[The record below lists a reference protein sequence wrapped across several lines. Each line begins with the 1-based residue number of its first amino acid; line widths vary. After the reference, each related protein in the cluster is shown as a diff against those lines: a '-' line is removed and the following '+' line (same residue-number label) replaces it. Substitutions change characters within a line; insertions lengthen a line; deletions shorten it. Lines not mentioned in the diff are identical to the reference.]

1 METED
6 VIAPDGSHGASHDA
20 SGEANG
26 DASGEANGDRDGNR
40 DGNRDRIVAAA
51 ARLLSDGGPGAVS
64 TRAVSS
70 AAGVQPPTIY
80 RLFGDKQGLLDAVV
94 AYGFTEYVNSKAAE
108 EPTDDPVEDL
118 RAGWDQH
125 IGLGLANPALYSLMY
140 GGHRP
145 GMSSPAAVTAF
156 GILARLI
163 RRIAEAG
170 RLAIPEERAAALIHA
185 AGCGTTFTLIAT
197 PEDRRDPELSRTA
210 REAAIA
216 AITTDAPVGT
226 DPGPVAAAVTLRAAL
241 PRTDALTASERGLLR
256 EWLDRIADSA
266 PTADERAEAL

>member
-1 METED
+1 MERED
-6 VIAPDGSHGASHDA
+6 TIAPDGNHDANHDA
-20 SGEANG
+20 SGEANNDADG
-26 DASGEANGDRDGNR
+26 DADGDANRDR

-94 AYGFTEYVNSKAAE
+94 AHGFAEYVNSKAAE

-125 IGLGLANPALYSLMY
+125 VGLGLANPALYSLMY

-145 GMSSPAAVTAF
+145 GVSSPAAVTAF
-156 GILARLI
+156 EILARLI

-216 AITTDAPVGT
+216 AITTDAPAAT
-226 DPGPVAAAVTLRAAL
+226 EPGPVAAAVTLRAAL
-241 PRTDALTASERGLLR
+241 PRADALTAAERGLLR
-256 EWLDRIADSA
+256 EWLDRIAD
-266 PTADERAEAL
+266 PDGRRAETP

>member
-1 METED
+1 MESED
-6 VIAPDGSHGASHDA
+6 VTTVDGSRDGTHDANRGHDA
-20 SGEANG
+20 SRGHDANR
-26 DASGEANGDRDGNR
+26 DRDGHR
-40 DGNRDRIVAAA
+40 ERIVTAA
-51 ARLLSDGGPGAVS
+51 ARLLSEGGPDAVS

-94 AYGFTEYVNSKAAE
+94 AYGFTEYLSSKTAE

-118 RAGWDQH
+118 RAGWDLH

-145 GMSSPAAVTAF
+145 GVSSPASVAAF
-156 GILARLI
+156 EMLARLI

-170 RLAIPEERAAALIHA
+170 RLAIPEERAAALVHA
-185 AGCGTTFTLIAT
+185 AGCGTTLTLIAT

-216 AITTDAPVGT
+216 AITTDAPASAE
-226 DPGPVAAAVTLRAAL
+226 PGPVAAAVTLRAAL

-256 EWLDRIADSA
+256 EWLDRIADPA
-266 PTADERAEAL
+266 GPHRRRAD

>member
-1 METED
+1 MESED
-6 VIAPDGSHGASHDA
+6 VTTADGSRDGTQDA
-20 SGEANG
+20 NR
-26 DASGEANGDRDGNR
+26 DRDANSDRDR

-51 ARLLSDGGPGAVS
+51 ARLLSEGGPDAVS

-94 AYGFTEYVNSKAAE
+94 AYGFTEYLSSKTAE
-108 EPTDDPVEDL
+108 EPTDDPVQDL
-118 RAGWDQH
+118 RVGWDLH

-145 GMSSPAAVTAF
+145 GVSSPASVAAF
-156 GILARLI
+156 EMLARLI

-170 RLAIPEERAAALIHA
+170 RLAIPEERAAALVHA
-185 AGCGTTFTLIAT
+185 AGCGTTLTLIAT

-216 AITTDAPVGT
+216 AITTDAPAAAE
-226 DPGPVAAAVTLRAAL
+226 PGPVAAAVTLRAAL
-241 PRTDALTASERGLLR
+241 PRTDALTAPERGLLR
-256 EWLDRIADSA
+256 EWLDRIAD
-266 PTADERAEAL
+266 PVGPHRHGAD

>member
-1 METED
+1 MESED
-6 VIAPDGSHGASHDA
+6 VTTADGSRAGTQDAHRDRDAHRDHDA
-20 SGEANG
+20 HRGHEAHR
-26 DASGEANGDRDGNR
+26 DRDGHR
-40 DGNRDRIVAAA
+40 GRIVAAA
-51 ARLLSDGGPGAVS
+51 ARLLSEGGPDAVS

-94 AYGFTEYVNSKAAE
+94 AHGFTEYLSSKTAE
-108 EPTDDPVEDL
+108 EPTEDPVEDL
-118 RAGWDQH
+118 RAGWDLH
-125 IGLGLANPALYSLMY
+125 LGLGLANPALYSLMY

-145 GMSSPAAVTAF
+145 GVSSPASVAAF
-156 GILARLI
+156 EMLARLI

-170 RLAIPEERAAALIHA
+170 RLAIPEERAAALVHA
-185 AGCGTTFTLIAT
+185 AGCGTTLTLIAT

-216 AITTDAPVGT
+216 AITTDAPAAAE
-226 DPGPVAAAVTLRAAL
+226 PGPVAAAVTLRAAL

-256 EWLDRIADSA
+256 EWLDRIADPSG
-266 PTADERAEAL
+266 PHPHRAG